1 MDLLSGESVIEL
13 SGNEFLPVEGKS
25 FIQQVL
31 EHFASQGGQANSP
44 FGIVILDKK
53 GIKNDMSHGIG
64 REKAA
69 SFAAIKDVLENGI
82 VIQPMKQYFTN
93 NKKNPTGMIA
103 APITIGDEKF
113 VCVVVVIGNR
123 NLNRLYV
130 HEVTLTK
137 NLQVDVA
144 DTNAVHGDDNHLV
157 THPQGEITKVLK
169 NHLISKQNNQ
179 NPQQSKLGDSLEP
192 RYNIIK
198 ENNQINCNKNMNRN
212 SKNVV
217 RLMESELR
225 DIIKES
231 VNTCLNEMHLD
242 RNYTDEKGNKI
253 SGKKALKQQG
263 ENMWGVDK
271 YTLNNNQA
279 IYNQAKHL
287 QVVLREF
294 TRNLL
299 RNPYNRN
306 KPIIPAPNGQV
317 IYQDEIIDLA
327 QRLESALENALQT
340 PHYGDHY
347 DSSDYD

>member
-53 GIKNDMSHGIG
+53 GIKNDMAHGIG

-113 VCVVVVIGNR
+113 VCVVVVIGSR
-123 NLNRLYV
+123 DLNRLYV

-144 DTNAVHGDDNHLV
+144 DTNAVHGDEKIISS
-157 THPQGEITKVLK
+157 PILK
-169 NHLISKQNNQ
+169 
-179 NPQQSKLGDSLEP
+179 E
-192 RYNIIK
+192 
-198 ENNQINCNKNMNRN
+198 
-212 SKNVV
+212 
-217 RLMESELR
+217 RL
-225 DIIKES
+225 
-231 VNTCLNEMHLD
+231 
-242 RNYTDEKGNKI
+242 
-253 SGKKALKQQG
+253 Q
-263 ENMWGVDK
+263 K
-271 YTLNNNQA
+271 Y
-279 IYNQAKHL
+279 
-287 QVVLREF
+287 
-294 TRNLL
+294 
-299 RNPYNRN
+299 
-306 KPIIPAPNGQV
+306 
-317 IYQDEIIDLA
+317 
-327 QRLESALENALQT
+327 
-340 PHYGDHY
+340 
-347 DSSDYD
+347 